1 MFLDLRSSLTA
12 AARLLER
19 LFEIARQRR
28 SHSHR
33 AGDGRA
39 KFDLRKMEPETAI
52 GKSIERRP
60 AVERVAGNRM
70 ARPGEVNAN
79 LMTYPGARPCRD
91 QSEIPQ
97 ALYRLDQ
104 RRGGASAGPRSRDCD
119 HPTRIARIV
128 REWIVDLK

>member
-1 MFLDLRSSLTA
+1 MFLDLPRSLNA

-33 AGDGRA
+33 TGNGRA
-39 KFDLRKMEPETAI
+39 KFDLRKMEPETVI

-60 AVERVAGNRM
+60 AIERVAGNRM
-70 ARPGEVNAN
+70 ARFGEVNAN
-79 LMTYPGARPCRD
+79 LMTHPGARPCRD

-104 RRGGASAGPRSRDCD
+104 RRGGARAGDGDRDRN
-119 HPTRIARIV
+119 HPSRIARIV
-128 REWIVDLK
+128 RERIVDLN

>member
-1 MFLDLRSSLTA
+1 M
-12 AARLLER
+12 LER

-28 SHSHR
+28 SHAYR
-33 AGDGRA
+33 AADGRA

-60 AVERVAGNRM
+60 AIERVAGNRM
-70 ARPGEVNAN
+70 ARFGEVNAN
-79 LMTYPGARPCRD
+79 LMTHPGARPCRG

-104 RRGGASAGPRSRDCD
+104 RRGGARAGDANGD
-119 HPTRIARIV
+119 GNHPARIARIV
-128 REWIVDLK
+128 PKRPVDLK